1 MTSIVY
7 RVCIV
12 AWILALSSCNRH
24 YLTYDMVEAQ
34 LNVDKLPPDASP
46 VPINY
51 GPFEVFKI
59 DYQPNGLGEVTCLE
73 KKTSKKVNLSINKD
87 TTLVLIDKDGEKHRL
102 YFDTVMLRDSVLYGL
117 RSRMLGMP
125 LRMHISQIQAYQV
138 HAELSRVTPAGD

>member
-1 MTSIVY
+1 MTKIFY
-7 RVCIV
+7 RSLAV
-12 AWILALSSCNRH
+12 AMVLVLSSCNRH

-34 LNVDKLPPDASP
+34 LNVDKLPPDAPP

-73 KKTSKKVNLSINKD
+73 KKTNKKVKLSINKD
-87 TTLVLIDKDGEKHRL
+87 TTLVLIDKNGEKHRL
-102 YFDTVMLRDSVLYGL
+102 YFDTVMLRDSVIYGL

-125 LRMHISQIQAYQV
+125 LRLHINQIDHYQV
-138 HAELSRVTPAGD
+138 HAELSKVTPAGE